1 MSLNLDWK
9 GESITYLGKCIGKI
23 ANITSKEITS
33 KEVFLKCLTI
43 KIVGAYKEFQ
53 FASQIKFENK
63 C

>member
-33 KEVFLKCLTI
+33 KEVFLKGLIT
-43 KIVGAYKEFQ
+43 KIVGAYG
-53 FASQIKFENK
+53 KFKFCLKINGGNK